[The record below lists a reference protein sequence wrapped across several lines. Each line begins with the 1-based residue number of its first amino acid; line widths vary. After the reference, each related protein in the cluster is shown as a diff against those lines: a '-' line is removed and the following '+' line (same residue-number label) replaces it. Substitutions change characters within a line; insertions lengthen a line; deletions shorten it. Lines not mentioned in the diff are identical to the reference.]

1 VSLPLAARRSHS
13 PPSTYSPHI
22 HPLQPLLRIYF
33 GSQTGTGENYAKQLK
48 AAGRKHGFRVVN
60 VNLETFARGGK
71 EAMLSTPGLSVF
83 LMSTYG
89 EGDPTDTAVDFTK
102 WLKDTSGDAA
112 RPAAGVQYTVFGLGN
127 RQYQYYNQM
136 GKVGDAAGEGTW
148 TACSERGR
156 ERTAGQ
162 LSGRAAGAGRLRG

>member
-1 VSLPLAARRSHS
+1 V
-13 PPSTYSPHI
+13 
-22 HPLQPLLRIYF
+22 QPLLRIYF

-71 EAMLSTPGLSVF
+71 EAMLSTPGLAVF

-102 WLKDTSGDAA
+102 WLKETSGDAA
-112 RPAAGVQYTVFGLGN
+112 RPATGLQYTVFGLGN
-127 RQYQYYNQM
+127 RQYQFYNQM
-136 GKVGDAAGEGTW
+136 GKVRQASAD
-148 TACSERGR
+148 
-156 ERTAGQ
+156 
-162 LSGRAAGAGRLRG
+162 SGSAQ